1 MPVTLTPLDLSAV
14 VSTELKFDAA
24 SLAEELAPPPSSS
37 VVTEYL
43 IVTPPLARSWRRE
56 ELAAVTSC
64 AVGGGAGGGAPR
76 YCSSIALRL
85 SEDEESVRD
94 SMRYRPC
101 RRFACRSASASPAAR
116 LTARARS
123 ASVCTAVSCS

>member
-1 MPVTLTPLDLSAV
+1 MPVTLTPLDVSAV

-56 ELAAVTSC
+56 ELAAVASC

-85 SEDEESVRD
+85 SEVEESVRE
-94 SMRYRPC
+94 SLPYRPC
-101 RRFACRSASASPAAR
+101 RRFACREAGPFA
-116 LTARARS
+116 ARARS